1 MTLEELNRYRKLR
14 REIRALEDQL
24 DNLYA
29 TPLPS
34 VGEKIGSKPS
44 GVSDPTKAQAMKAIQ
59 YQERLKAKR
68 DMAEA
73 ELERIEAW
81 METVEDPEIRAIV
94 RWRFVL
100 GYSWDKTNM
109 EAYGGRASDDL
120 AKVKLHFYLKKNA

>member
-14 REIRALEDQL
+14 REIKSLEDQL
-24 DNLYA
+24 ETLYL

-34 VGEKIGSKPS
+34 AGEKMGSKPS
-44 GVSDPTKAQAMKAIQ
+44 GVSDPTRAQALKAIQ
-59 YQERLKAKR
+59 YQERLKAKL

-94 RWRFVL
+94 RMRFIV
-100 GYSWDKTNM
+100 GRSWIQTTR
-109 EAYGGRASDDL
+109 ELFGRYTSEEL
-120 AKVKLHFYLKKNA
+120 ARVKLFRYLNL